1 MFYKELVEQERCIKK
16 KKKVMFKKI
25 KLFRESVWKL
35 SLKPVSADILEF
47 LLNKLVL

>member
-1 MFYKELVEQERCIKK
+1 MFYKEIVEQERCITNRE
-16 KKKVMFKKI
+16 KVMFKKI